1 MGGGT
6 LYNKI
11 TVGRRSTLFNM
22 GRLKTA
28 AVVGAIASVGV
39 IVFVTKL
46 VT

>member
-11 TVGRRSTLFNM
+11 TVGRRATLFNM
-22 GRLKTA
+22 SRLKTA
-28 AVVGAIASVGV
+28 AVVGAVASVGV
-39 IVFVTKL
+39 IVLVAKL